1 MISAAILCSRKGS
14 KRLTNKAWLPING
27 IPMWHYAA
35 RAMKQALAR
44 GKVTH
49 LMVSTDDQRMLE
61 DAMLMGIFPVKRPD
75 ELCGDKASIHLAL
88 KHAIVE
94 YERDAQCIGRIEAVG
109 FVPANVPTVTADLIC
124 ECVRMLD
131 MPDATATMTITA
143 VSQPPEWM
151 WQVRKNSAF
160 LRREKPGRGEYRM
173 QALPHRYIA
182 TGTCQFVRRK
192 TLMACS
198 SSVAYRWLGKN
209 IYGVPD
215 LGAVE
220 VHNKRDYLLAKA
232 VIEKGKRT

>member
-14 KRLTNKAWLPING
+14 KRLKAKAWLPIGG

-35 RAMKQALAR
+35 RAMKQALGR

-49 LMVSTDDQRMLE
+49 LMVSTDDQRLLE
-61 DAMLMGIFPVKRPD
+61 AAMEMGIFPVRRPD
-75 ELCGDKASIHLAL
+75 ELCGDEASIHLAL

-94 YERDAQCIGRIEAVG
+94 YERDAQCIGEIEAVG

-124 ECVRMLD
+124 ECVKQLEI
-131 MPDATATMTITA
+131 PGATATMTITA

-151 WQVRKNSAF
+151 WRVRENSAF
-160 LRREKPGRGEYRM
+160 LRRETPGRNEYRM
-173 QALPHRYIA
+173 QSLPHRYIA

-198 SSVAYRWLGKN
+198 SSAAYRWMGKN

-215 LGAVE
+215 LEAIE
-220 VHNKRDYLLAKA
+220 VHTKKDYLFAKA
-232 VIEKGKRT
+232 VLEKGK